1 MEPSVGPRF
10 KIFSAIKSERLFL
23 VMSPKIFWTRNMY
36 QTNVKQKMGHNYI
49 IVAFGRRLP
58 LGSLT
63 SPQALI
69 LNREEEFFLDRIGTL

>member
-1 MEPSVGPRF
+1 
-10 KIFSAIKSERLFL
+10 
-23 VMSPKIFWTRNMY
+23 
-36 QTNVKQKMGHNYI
+36 MGHNYI